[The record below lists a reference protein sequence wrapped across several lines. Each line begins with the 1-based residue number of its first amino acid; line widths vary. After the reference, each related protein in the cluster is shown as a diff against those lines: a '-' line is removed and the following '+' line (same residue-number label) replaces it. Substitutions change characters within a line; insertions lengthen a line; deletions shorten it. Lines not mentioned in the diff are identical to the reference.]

1 MEEDGKGTGE
11 KEQRKKSRGKEQ
23 KPGILQAEKM
33 AVIMDS
39 RNEKKI
45 WEAEYCMLYTIPHYY
60 KKFQCIAGECPDT

>member
-1 MEEDGKGTGE
+1 MEEDGKGTGEKEQRKKSRGKRAEE

-39 RNEKKI
+39 RK
-45 WEAEYCMLYTIPHYY
+45 
-60 KKFQCIAGECPDT
+60 

>member
-1 MEEDGKGTGE
+1 MEEEGKGTGKKSRE

-39 RNEKKI
+39 RK
-45 WEAEYCMLYTIPHYY
+45 
-60 KKFQCIAGECPDT
+60 

>member
-1 MEEDGKGTGE
+1 MEEEGKGTGEKEQRKKSRGKRAEE

-39 RNEKKI
+39 RK
-45 WEAEYCMLYTIPHYY
+45 
-60 KKFQCIAGECPDT
+60 

>member
-1 MEEDGKGTGE
+1 LSQGTNGGGRERNRGKRAEE

-39 RNEKKI
+39 RK
-45 WEAEYCMLYTIPHYY
+45 
-60 KKFQCIAGECPDT
+60 